1 MAPKRTAYSNRRRRQ
16 QQGNWQIGVP
26 NKEDQGI
33 SQNQKCSRLKP
44 SLIRSLGSLIPLHIV
59 SWNINNVR
67 TRKNEM
73 EFNKIEFNLK
83 NDSLTSLQESKIK
96 DTHSLRFKLYAVSRL
111 NRHLQRRV
119 ALLVKEDI
127 ITTSYEFQMSR

>member
-1 MAPKRTAYSNRRRRQ
+1 
-16 QQGNWQIGVP
+16 
-26 NKEDQGI
+26 
-33 SQNQKCSRLKP
+33 
-44 SLIRSLGSLIPLHIV
+44 
-59 SWNINNVR
+59 
-67 TRKNEM
+67 M
-73 EFNKIEFNLK
+73 EFNRIEFNLK